1 MDAIRKKMTS
11 LRSET
16 DNLISQIRG
25 FEEDANQA
33 NLIAERCDCDIRD
46 VSKKISLLET
56 DYDATNDKLGRN
68 QFAIYNF

>member
-68 QFAIYNF
+68 QFAIL